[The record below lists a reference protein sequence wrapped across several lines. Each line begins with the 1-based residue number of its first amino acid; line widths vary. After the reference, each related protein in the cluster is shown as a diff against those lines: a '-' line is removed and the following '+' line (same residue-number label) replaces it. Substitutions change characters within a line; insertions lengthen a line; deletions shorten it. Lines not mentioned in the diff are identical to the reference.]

1 MFVEC
6 LYNDLENGEFYNV
19 FVNKVLRY
27 FLFVKYFVKCIEK
40 KFYIELYFVFFLDI
54 IDILKI
60 EKMFII
66 RFLRNKII
74 FFSY

>member
-6 LYNDLENGEFYNV
+6 LYRDLENGEFYNV

-27 FLFVKYFVKCIEK
+27 FLFVLFFVKFIEK

-54 IDILKI
+54 IDILLL

-66 RFLRNKII
+66 RYLYYKNII
-74 FFSY
+74 FS